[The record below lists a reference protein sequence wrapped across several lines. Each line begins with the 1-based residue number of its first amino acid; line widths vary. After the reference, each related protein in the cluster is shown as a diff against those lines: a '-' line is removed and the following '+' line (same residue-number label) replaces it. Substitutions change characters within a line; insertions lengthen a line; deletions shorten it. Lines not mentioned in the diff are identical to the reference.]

1 MRIWVVSTGGGPV
14 AAYDSFSAARKYAA
28 SLKAVGIAMVTVK
41 PVSLHSVGA
50 A

>member
-28 SLKAVGIAMVTVK
+28 SLKAAGVSMVTVK
-41 PVSLHSVGA
+41 SVNLHGVGA
-50 A
+50 M